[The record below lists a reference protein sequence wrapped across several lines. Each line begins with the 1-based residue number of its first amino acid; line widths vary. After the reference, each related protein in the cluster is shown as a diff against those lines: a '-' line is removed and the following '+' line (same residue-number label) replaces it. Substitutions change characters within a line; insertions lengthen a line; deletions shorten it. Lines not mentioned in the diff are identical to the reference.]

1 MSKSLTPAVAS
12 PLRHRLAVQSV
23 EVGCNYHLDF
33 DDVDDVDD
41 DDDDDDD
48 DGVDGV
54 DDVDADVDDDDID
67 DGDADDVCD
76 LGSDASRPSPGSP
89 ITHYPTFSTENA
101 HK

>member
-33 DDVDDVDD
+33 DDVD
-41 DDDDDDD
+41 
-48 DGVDGV
+48 
-54 DDVDADVDDDDID
+54 DVDDDDID

>member
-33 DDVDDVDD
+33 DDIDDV
-41 DDDDDDD
+41 
-48 DGVDGV
+48 
-54 DDVDADVDDDDID
+54 DDID

-76 LGSDASRPSPGSP
+76 LGSEASRPSPGSP